1 MNRFEAGFSIQIIH
15 IEHGGR
21 TMKLSS
27 RKLKK
32 LQKPELN
39 PLSSWQ
45 AFSKCELTFAHKFA
59 LAILELAVVGI

>member
-1 MNRFEAGFSIQIIH
+1 MQIIH

-27 RKLKK
+27 RKIEKK

-39 PLSSWQ
+39 SLSSWQ

-59 LAILELAVVGI
+59 LGMLELAVVGM